1 MRTLWHLGVAL
12 GFITAYVTSDAASF
26 GDLHVWI
33 GYGILAALG
42 IRLIMGLTGGRFA
55 FTVLRAKRPRW
66 AWIGP
71 VLGMLVVAA
80 IVSGFPA
87 EGNGATEH
95 RHALWSQAALAAA
108 VSHGTVMLF
117 VIGG

>member
-80 IVSGFPA
+80 IVMGGVSLAG
-87 EGNGATEH
+87 GGQ
-95 RHALWSQAALAAA
+95 SSAASRPFSMSDDQDDG
-108 VSHGTVMLF
+108 VF
-117 VIGG
+117 